1 MKLFWSKVAVFT
13 ASLLLV
19 SNCFAD
25 NFFTELFSSK
35 PKVKVGEVI
44 TFGNY
49 YFVDAQKMEPVA
61 WRVLEVSDNKALL
74 ITEYGITS
82 KPYNNKFENITW
94 AESDIREWLNSDF
107 YFTAFNTDERKRI
120 ADTFVVNSENPEYGT
135 PGGVNT
141 TDKIF
146 LLSITEAQKYFK
158 DDNARKLKPTPFAKM
173 RGAWASND
181 GYSYWWLRS
190 PGNLQDGAANVD
202 YGGDVRCGGYYV
214 YYGDDDAVRVAL
226 WLNL

>member
-49 YFVDAQKMEPVA
+49 YLVDAQKMEPVE

-94 AESDIREWLNSDF
+94 AESDIRKWLNSDF

-120 ADTFVVNSENPEYGT
+120 ADTFVVNSENPKYGT

-173 RGAWASND
+173 RGAWVSND

-190 PGNLQDGAANVD
+190 PGYNQRYAAYVIYDGGVNNH
-202 YGGDVRCGGYYV
+202 GHYV
-214 YYGDDDAVRVAL
+214 NSDNIAVRVAL

>member
-25 NFFTELFSSK
+25 NFFTELVSSK
-35 PKVKVGEVI
+35 LKVKVGEVI

-49 YFVDAQKMEPVA
+49 YLVDAQKMEPVE

-82 KPYNNKFENITW
+82 KPYNNKFEKITW
-94 AESDIREWLNSDF
+94 AESDIRKWLNSDF
-107 YFTAFNTDERKRI
+107 YLTAFNTDERKRI

-173 RGAWASND
+173 RGAWVSND
-181 GYSYWWLRS
+181 GYSCWWLRS
-190 PGNLQDGAANVD
+190 PGSNHYFAAHVCN
-202 YGGDVRCGGYYV
+202 GGDVHYDGYGV
-214 YYGDDDAVRVAL
+214 ERDNNAVRVAL